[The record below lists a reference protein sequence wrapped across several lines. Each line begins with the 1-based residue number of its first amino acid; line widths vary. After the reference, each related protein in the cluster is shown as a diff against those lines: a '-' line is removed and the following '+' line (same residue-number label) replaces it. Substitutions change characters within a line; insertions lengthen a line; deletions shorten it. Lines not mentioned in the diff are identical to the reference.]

1 MVIVFLIGQFFLKR
15 MFYYFFLVKSDEKIK
30 IEKEEY
36 KKRKL
41 NKYLDNIYE
50 NVVRTFSIDI
60 ANKYCIGC
68 KFFNSPPFVHTCLL
82 SNIDKIDMFGKEALG
97 VGIKSGIIN
106 HRFYDKS
113 LKKFTVDEINAF
125 IETSGEKKYK
135 DVKKFFL
142 LERI

>member
-1 MVIVFLIGQFFLKR
+1 

-60 ANKYCIGC
+60 ANKYCAGC

-113 LKKFTVDEINAF
+113 LKKFTIDEINEF
-125 IETSGEKKYK
+125 IEISGEKKYK